1 MCRCVTLD
9 RRHAPGDLGHPEPG
23 QYRRRSLG
31 SLRHACDAS
40 LLKHSKWC
48 GPLDPR
54 YVTLFHLSRDGV
66 APHVWNEHP
75 ATRDLDLIAPRWQCE
90 ERIAPPPFV
99 RDSVDL
105 NGHRKQSKQVTE
117 WSMVGPNCQPGLRCR
132 LSQDSLRSRGTLVD
146 YPVIN
151 VGALPAGFA
160 GYRCRSVTGA
170 PVMPERVDTLPALWV
185 STGGQGEIHTIGI
198 RRCSFDP
205 PASRPPSFPS
215 AAE

>member
-1 MCRCVTLD
+1 M
-9 RRHAPGDLGHPEPG
+9 
-23 QYRRRSLG
+23 
-31 SLRHACDAS
+31 
-40 LLKHSKWC
+40 
-48 GPLDPR
+48 
-54 YVTLFHLSRDGV
+54 FHLNRDGV

-117 WSMVGPNCQPGLRCR
+117 WSMVGPNYQPGLRCR

-146 YPVIN
+146 YTVIN

-170 PVMPERVDTLPALWV
+170 PVMPERGHSPGDRGRSHASGLRTVTRPIVLSGRAIAHRPDR
-185 STGGQGEIHTIGI
+185 STSEPNQPYDEGKPGPRQVPI
-198 RRCSFDP
+198 
-205 PASRPPSFPS
+205 
-215 AAE
+215 